1 MVHQPVME
9 KTEEHHEHHHPS
21 RIVPVRHETGVR
33 GGMADVLAQSRK
45 DLAEAQ
51 RILAAAQK
59 LQREK
64 PDLNDFNLQLVT
76 LYAQHAVASGALFVK
91 RQERYMSELR
101 KPVGERNVGGFP
113 SVSDTVSLSRV
124 EFSDYNSL
132 LKGTKPDDVIAR
144 LSR

>member
-1 MVHQPVME
+1 MSW
-9 KTEEHHEHHHPS
+9 PS
-21 RIVPVRHETGVR
+21 RERIWPRR
-33 GGMADVLAQSRK
+33 SASSR
-45 DLAEAQ
+45 
-51 RILAAAQK
+51 RPRSC
-59 LQREK
+59 REK